1 MRASMDVPEEI
12 KLISFFGSKP
22 VRKDKTEF
30 FHYDT
35 STFAF
40 ENDKE
45 LFGIILSP
53 FYDKFVLTVEDKDT
67 KETLSYLELRSVQ
80 KLELVDNP
88 DQQKIRLFHGE
99 SEIYQNV
106 LEFTFNPRF
115 KMVFEEQYR

>member
-1 MRASMDVPEEI
+1 METLDEA

-22 VRKDKTEF
+22 TRNDKTEIF
-30 FHYDT
+30 FYDK

-45 LFGIILSP
+45 LFEVVLSP
-53 FYDKFVLTVEDKDT
+53 FYDKFELTVKDKES
-67 KETLSYLELRSVQ
+67 KETISYIELRSVQ
-80 KLELVDNP
+80 KLELVDEQV
-88 DQQKIRLFHGE
+88 QQKLRLYHGE
-99 SEIYQNV
+99 SEIYQNI

>member
-1 MRASMDVPEEI
+1 MDVPEEI

-22 VRKDKTEF
+22 ERKDETEV

-45 LFGIILSP
+45 LFGVILSP
-53 FYDKFVLTVEDKDT
+53 FYDKFILTVKDKET

-80 KLELVDNP
+80 KLELVD
-88 DQQKIRLFHGE
+88 DAIQQKVRLYHGE

-106 LEFTFNPRF
+106 LEFTFIPRF